1 MCLETIFFRLITFL
15 SKVTI
20 DMPLRFYTGR
30 LKKKV
35 KITTSLASSSNT
47 GAAAFFIT
55 PFRYLD
61 KTKTGNSVV
70 ARKGQFIHIS
80 MPCESLSFRGKYSSA
95 EYLMRHILRNKYFRQ
110 SPTLQHCLLFIHLQ
124 DISISIKSLEKKN
137 KKKTINQ

>member
-15 SKVTI
+15 TKVTI

-35 KITTSLASSSNT
+35 KMITSLASSSNT

-61 KTKTGNSVV
+61 KTKLGNSAV
-70 ARKGQFIHIS
+70 ARKGQLIHVS
-80 MPCESLSFRGKYSSA
+80 NPSESLSFGGKYPST
-95 EYLMRHILRNKYFRQ
+95 EYLMGNLLRNMYFKQ
-110 SPTLQHCLLFIHLQ
+110 SLTVQVCLLFICKIYQSQLSH
-124 DISISIKSLEKKN
+124 
-137 KKKTINQ
+137 